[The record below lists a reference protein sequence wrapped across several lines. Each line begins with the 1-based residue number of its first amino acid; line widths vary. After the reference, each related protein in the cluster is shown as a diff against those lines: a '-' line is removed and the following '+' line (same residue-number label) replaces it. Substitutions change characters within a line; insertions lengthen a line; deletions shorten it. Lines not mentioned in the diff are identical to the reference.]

1 MKNTIANT
9 INDQILYLS
18 HGTSYANKREEEKLE
33 IIKKLKEGLKPV
45 RYNDNYI
52 ELGGKTYNGWSKED
66 IEKLNI

>member
-1 MKNTIANT
+1 MKNSITNT
-9 INDQILYLS
+9 LNDQIQYLS
-18 HGTSYANKREEEKLE
+18 HGASYAVKREEEKLE
-33 IIKKLKEGLKPV
+33 IIKKLREGLKPV